1 VSTVHIQIVEFGLKD
16 ISDADYRSACAGL
29 ARVLARVP
37 GLLSLAWLADA
48 RTNTYGGVYTWL
60 DRSAMEAYLRSD
72 IFTAVAADPD
82 LVNITSRDYDLLDEP
97 TRITHGILA
106 SLGAGGDTGDG
117 TVDTARTLPQ

>member
-1 VSTVHIQIVEFGLKD
+1 VHIQIVEFGLKD

-29 ARVLARVP
+29 AKVLARVP
-37 GLLSLAWLADA
+37 GLVSLTWLADK

-82 LVNITSRDYDLLDEP
+82 LVNITSRDFDMLDEP
-97 TRITHGILA
+97 SRITSGFARAPGHGH
-106 SLGAGGDTGDG
+106 DP
-117 TVDTARTLPQ
+117 VDTTRTLPQ

>member
-1 VSTVHIQIVEFGLKD
+1 VHIQIVEYGLRD
-16 ISDADYRSACAGL
+16 ISDADYRSACDGL

-37 GLLSLAWLADA
+37 GLVSMAWLANE

-82 LVNITSRDYDLLDEP
+82 LVNITSRDFDLLGEASL
-97 TRITHGILA
+97 ITHGIA
-106 SLGAGGDTGDG
+106 STPSAGHDP
-117 TVDTARTLPQ
+117 VDTARTLPQ